1 MSNAK
6 RISKDILEIKNIL
19 EKSRVGLRED
29 VFVER
34 HLSTIQANGK
44 PTLEQQIELVRL
56 AGGENKR
63 INILDNSDN
72 ILITLP
78 SALSS
83 GKTIDDKSSKIT
95 KALSDGD
102 SKNIDAARRAR
113 IDNTVKDIADT
124 KLNELSNDW
133 GFVID
138 FFKDRFAD
146 QMWLIYDTKRH
157 YGFYYDLKEAKEI
170 TLQDDEHLLD
180 GKLNDALMAE
190 DEKLFQQLWKN
201 YLQKLTIKERLNLKL
216 QRQHMPK
223 RFWKYL
229 TEKQ

>member
-34 HLSTIQANGK
+34 HLSTIQSNGK

-63 INILDNSDN
+63 INILDNNDN

-138 FFKDRFAD
+138 FFKDRAPEANKDVAEVKEEPKKKTITFD
-146 QMWLIYDTKRH
+146 YD
-157 YGFYYDLKEAKEI
+157 
-170 TLQDDEHLLD
+170 
-180 GKLNDALMAE
+180 
-190 DEKLFQQLWKN
+190 
-201 YLQKLTIKERLNLKL
+201 
-216 QRQHMPK
+216 
-223 RFWKYL
+223 
-229 TEKQ
+229 

>member
-34 HLSTIQANGK
+34 HLSTIQSNGK

-63 INILDNSDN
+63 INILDNNDN
-72 ILITLP
+72 ILISLP

-138 FFKDRFAD
+138 FFKDRVPEANKDVAEVKEEPKKKTITFD
-146 QMWLIYDTKRH
+146 YD
-157 YGFYYDLKEAKEI
+157 
-170 TLQDDEHLLD
+170 
-180 GKLNDALMAE
+180 
-190 DEKLFQQLWKN
+190 
-201 YLQKLTIKERLNLKL
+201 
-216 QRQHMPK
+216 
-223 RFWKYL
+223 
-229 TEKQ
+229 